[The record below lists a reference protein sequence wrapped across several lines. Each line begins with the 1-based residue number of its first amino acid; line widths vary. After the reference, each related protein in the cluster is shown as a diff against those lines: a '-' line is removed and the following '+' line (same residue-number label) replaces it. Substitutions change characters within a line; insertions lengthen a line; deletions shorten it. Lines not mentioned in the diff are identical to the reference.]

1 VNPRFGYFRV
11 VSALST
17 LLAQAPFLDPGGSS
31 DQAGRVSVRTFAT
44 VLGAGFLIA
53 VAGHVIRSR
62 ALVAFGIAL
71 IFGATVFVP
80 AVLALLN

>member
-1 VNPRFGYFRV
+1 VSPRFGYLRV
-11 VSALST
+11 VSSLAT

-31 DQAGRVSVRTFAT
+31 DQAGRVSIGTFAA
-44 VLGAGFLIA
+44 VLGTGFLIA
-53 VAGHVIRSR
+53 IAGHVIHSR
-62 ALVAFGIAL
+62 VLVAFGIAL

>member
-1 VNPRFGYFRV
+1 
-11 VSALST
+11 VSALYSF
-17 LLAQAPFLDPGGSS
+17 LAQTPFLDPGGGGEQS
-31 DQAGRVSVRTFAT
+31 GRVSLRAFAA

-53 VAGHVIRSR
+53 TIGHVVRAR

-80 AVLALLN
+80 ALLALTN

>member
-1 VNPRFGYFRV
+1 M
-11 VSALST
+11 SALHT
-17 LLAQAPFLDPGGSS
+17 FLAQAPFLDPGGGGEES
-31 DQAGRVSVRTFAT
+31 GRVSLRAFAA

-53 VAGHVIRSR
+53 TIGHVVRMR

-80 AVLALLN
+80 ALLAIAD

>member
-1 VNPRFGYFRV
+1 M
-11 VSALST
+11 SALHT
-17 LLAQAPFLDPGGSS
+17 LLAQAPFLDPGGGDGQS
-31 DQAGRVSVRTFAT
+31 GRVSLRAFAA

-53 VAGHVIRSR
+53 TIGHVIRVR

-80 AVLALLN
+80 ALLALAD